1 MTVTKPA
8 PKCRRVSPGLVDRV
22 HLKSKGAAGPGE
34 YGEAWCGRQQR
45 VPGQEWALGT
55 RCHLWSTLQSPRAP
69 EFMGFLTNCLP
80 TRNPGPK
87 TEG

>member
-1 MTVTKPA
+1 M
-8 PKCRRVSPGLVDRV
+8 RPG
-22 HLKSKGAAGPGE
+22 
-34 YGEAWCGRQQR
+34 CGQQR

-55 RCHLWSTLQSPRAP
+55 RCHLWSTLQSPGAP